1 MMDGAVRLALW
12 AGALGSGLLA
22 GVFFAFSAFVM
33 AALAKLPP
41 AQGIAAMQSINRVI
55 LGSSFMALFFGTPI
69 AAAGLLVA
77 AAAGWSP
84 AAPWTTA
91 AAALAM
97 IIGMLGC
104 TIAFNVPL
112 NRRLDAA
119 APAEGAALWARY
131 LRQWTRWNH
140 LRTVASLA
148 ACGLFIRAIALQP

>member
-1 MMDGAVRLALW
+1 
-12 AGALGSGLLA
+12 
-22 GVFFAFSAFVM
+22 
-33 AALAKLPP
+33 
-41 AQGIAAMQSINRVI
+41 
-55 LGSSFMALFFGTPI
+55 
-69 AAAGLLVA
+69 
-77 AAAGWSP
+77 
-84 AAPWTTA
+84 
-91 AAALAM
+91 M